1 MTAASGPT
9 SVFVLYTKLSP
20 VQSTEFI
27 GQSTEF
33 VGQNIE
39 HIVQA
44 CSSRTGRQGER
55 EEEKEQ
61 RGVMVQK
68 RDCIALESL
77 IDIHVPYEY
86 CIICKTMPNIE

>member
-27 GQSTEF
+27 
-33 VGQNIE
+33 GQNIE

-61 RGVMVQK
+61 RGVMVLK

-77 IDIHVPYEY
+77 IYP
-86 CIICKTMPNIE
+86 CAL